1 MSMTVIIKA
10 LELGLILSILSLG
23 VYTSFRV
30 LNIPDMT
37 VDGSFS
43 TGAATVAVATMA
55 GMPYLGLF
63 FAFLAGCVCGLITAF
78 LQTKM
83 KIQPLLAGIITMTGL

>member
-1 MSMTVIIKA
+1 
-10 LELGLILSILSLG
+10 
-23 VYTSFRV
+23 
-30 LNIPDMT
+30 MT

-83 KIQPLLAGIITMTGL
+83 KIQPLLAGIITMTGLYSINLRIMGKSTKYAAFYL